1 MKKEKHGTKLTS
13 TNVKRPNYWDA
24 GLKITDHF
32 LERYKERI
40 LDHEI
45 PEKWDRYSIT
55 KWVFTDMDKKLLDR
69 EKVMIRKYK
78 GIKMVSLPFN
88 RTSQIIIKQN
98 KLVTIY

>member
-45 PEKWDRYSIT
+45 SEKWSRYFAI
-55 KWVFTDMDKKLLDR
+55 KRVFADMDKKLMDR
-69 EKVMIRKYK
+69 EKAMIKKFY
-78 GIKMVSLPFN
+78 GAEMVSFPFN
-88 RTSQIIIKQN
+88 RTRQIIIKHN